1 MDKDI
6 EGCWK
11 GKPKIIHWLNLERI
25 SLINPKAG
33 KIRIY
38 TSGWPKNQK
47 RCWKSKR
54 SPPLKGSKKE
64 ELKCLSK
71 IIIVI
76 HPANTGKL
84 IINNKEVNKIDQGN
98 KGKNKDEY
106 KIERLQAFNKET
118 IKLRE
123 PNKELNPA
131 KCKENNIK
139 SIQEEFIKE
148 RGT

>member
-1 MDKDI
+1 MNKAINI
-6 EGCWK
+6 ESL
-11 GKPKIIHWLNLERI
+11 PKIIHWLNLERI

-64 ELKCLSK
+64 ELKCRSK

-76 HPANTGKL
+76 HPANTGKER
-84 IINNKEVNKIDQGN
+84 INNKEVKKIDQGN
-98 KGKNKDEY
+98 KGKNKESC

-118 IKLRE
+118 IKLIE

-131 KCKENNIK
+131 KCKEKNIK
-139 SIQEEFIKE
+139 STEE
-148 RGT
+148 